1 MPLSSKLREIA
12 EKITSQR
19 QAMLTQI
26 EGLSDAQLNY
36 TSGDGSWSIST
47 IVHHLAIT
55 DEANAKFT
63 SRILRGKD
71 ALPADGSP
79 DTSLVTCLDEV
90 GERLRHD
97 RFTAPEFVTP
107 HADSPISD
115 SLARLEASRRRMLD
129 NLDELSAYDLSS
141 ITHSHP
147 FAGEMNAYQW
157 FLMAG
162 AHEARHTS
170 QIKRLKRQESFP
182 K

>member
-1 MPLSSKLREIA
+1 MPLSTKLREIA
-12 EKITSQR
+12 DKITGQR
-19 QAMLTQI
+19 QALLTQL
-26 EGLSDAQLNY
+26 EGLTEAQLNY

-79 DTSLVTCLDEV
+79 DSSLVNCLDDV
-90 GERLRHD
+90 RERLGQD
-97 RFTAPEFVTP
+97 RFKAPEFVTP
-107 HADSPISD
+107 HEDAPISE
-115 SLARLEASRRRMLD
+115 SLARMQVSRGRMLE
-129 NLDELSAYDLSS
+129 NLDQLSPYDLSGV
-141 ITHSHP
+141 TWPHP

-162 AHEARHTS
+162 AHESRHTS
-170 QIKRLKRQESFP
+170 QIKRLKREDGFP